1 MKGKKMSLRSEVLV
15 GAVGSM
21 LIVAV
26 FLGFSYT
33 SLVNTILKKSTVKL
47 LTQSMDTLNK
57 EVSGILTKYNDLV
70 VDFSNLVPSLSG
82 KTQYQDALVNMGK
95 DMGEGTLLY
104 YATKEQIWEGGYL
117 VSHTGWTPNPT
128 FDIQSRQWH
137 KDAIANPT
145 KVNYSEPFTD
155 VNTGKL
161 IVTLSYRT
169 LNRKGQLIGVSA
181 ADIVLD
187 ELSKAVKEINLSKNS
202 LINIV
207 NKDGLYITNDNFSSI
222 MNKNYFDESSLKN
235 VSAREYLEGTDKAFL
250 KNESFYGVKRIQ
262 NTNWYIV
269 AEGPVSDFSGEYMS
283 IIVQVILSA
292 VVLVIV
298 MIIVVIVMSMRVS
311 KNFTELAGGCTYIAK
326 GDFSR
331 KYPDYI
337 TKEAAML
344 SEGFNLFS
352 TRLQGIIDSMKQ
364 SRVTLHEAGSRLGD
378 TSNEAS
384 QAINLINSNINKM
397 NENLKNQNQSV
408 EQTSESIKKILNSIS
423 SLETMVTRQVE
434 SVEGAS
440 AAVEQMIGNIAE
452 VNISVDKMATS
463 FGNIESDAET
473 GAKTQKELQEQI
485 SEIENQSKLLSEANK
500 VIANIASQT
509 NLLAMNAAIEAA
521 HAGEA
526 GKGFAVVADEI
537 RKLSETSSTQSK
549 TIGEQLQQI
558 QATIETVVQSTQK
571 GVQGYAQLATEIHD
585 TDSIVQ
591 QIKTAMS
598 EQQDGSSQITQALA
612 RLNDSTNTVKRAS
625 KEMTQDSNVI
635 IEEVSALQQETESM
649 RNGMTEMTNSAQK
662 INTTGQALSEI
673 SNIMVESIDQI
684 GNQVDQFEG

>member
-70 VDFSNLVPSLSG
+70 VEFSNLVPSLSG

-117 VSHTGWTPNPT
+117 VSHTGWTPDPT

-137 KDAIANPT
+137 RDAIANPT

-161 IVTLSYRT
+161 IVTISYRT

-187 ELSKAVKEINLSKNS
+187 ELSKVVKEINLSKNS

-235 VSAREYLEGTDKAFL
+235 VSASEYLEGTDKAFL
-250 KNESFYGVKRIQ
+250 KNENFYGVKRIQ

-283 IIVQVILSA
+283 IIVRVILSA
-292 VVLVIV
+292 AVLVNV

-473 GAKTQKELQEQI
+473 GVKTQKELQEQI
-485 SEIENQSKLLSEANK
+485 SEIENQSKLLSVANK

-537 RKLSETSSTQSK
+537 RKLSETSSAQSK
-549 TIGEQLQQI
+549 KIGEQLNIIRSSISEVVSSSTEASDSLAVVSTKLKETDELVLQI
-558 QATIETVVQSTQK
+558 RAAMEEQNSGSKQITDALRSMNDNTIEVRNSSKDMAVQSDAVVNDMNALKET
-571 GVQGYAQLATEIHD
+571 TED
-585 TDSIVQ
+585 MSIS
-591 QIKTAMS
+591 M
-598 EQQDGSSQITQALA
+598 E
-612 RLNDSTNTVKRAS
+612 
-625 KEMTQDSNVI
+625 EMAI
-635 IEEVSALQQETESM
+635 
-649 RNGMTEMTNSAQK
+649 GAQK
-662 INTTGQALSEI
+662 INETGATLSGI
-673 SNIMVESIDQI
+673 SNTVKATIDKI
-684 GNQVDQFEG
+684 GAQVDLFKV